1 MLNRKSPPNFV
12 QNTSFQLIDH
22 EHITL
27 PNGCELYFV
36 PGGEQ
41 EVIKVEFIINAG
53 KWSEPLPGISHFTSA
68 LLPKGTRK
76 LRSKD
81 ISSALDFLGIHL
93 EIHPGFDFTSISFY
107 GLSRNIALTLD
118 LIVDILLNPSMP
130 ENELKQAKDIYL
142 QGLKINLEKTSF
154 VASREFRKKLFGE
167 AHPYGRD
174 IEINDLNNINRNELI
189 HFHNQVYQDFII
201 FISGNISN
209 ELKRIIFEK
218 LSRLR
223 AKKSFVA
230 PHKTSTPGVHL
241 SHIDKTE
248 SIQTSLRMG
257 QNIIG
262 RTHHDFPAI
271 LLLNHILGGFFGSRL
286 MKNIREEKGLTYGIH
301 SSIHPLLH
309 HSYFVISADVNKEN
323 REFTI
328 QEIKKELK
336 RLQQQPIQIDE
347 LNIARNHFIGSMQTE
362 MNSPFSHADK
372 IKLLMLFNLP
382 IDYFQLLIDSIF
394 SLKEAPLNLIAEKYF
409 QENQLVTVSVG

>member
-12 QNTSFQLIDH
+12 QSTSFKLIDH
-22 EHITL
+22 EHTTL
-27 PNGCELYFV
+27 PNGCDLFLI

-41 EVIKVEFIINAG
+41 EVVKIEFIINAG
-53 KWSEPLPGISHFTSA
+53 KWSEPLPGISHFTGT
-68 LLPKGTRK
+68 LLSKGTGK
-76 LRSKD
+76 LSSND
-81 ISSALDFLGIHL
+81 ISSTLDFLGIHL
-93 EIHPGFDFTSISFY
+93 EIQPGFDFTSISFY
-107 GLSRNIALTLD
+107 GMSRNISFILD
-118 LIVDILLNPSMP
+118 LIVDILLNPSIP
-130 ENELKQAKDIYL
+130 EHELKQTKEIYF
-142 QGLKINLEKTSF
+142 QGLNINLEKTSF
-154 VASREFRKKLFGE
+154 VASREFRKQLFGE
-167 AHPYGRD
+167 THPYGRD
-174 IEINDLNNINRNELI
+174 IEISDLNKINRNELI
-189 HFHNQVYQDFII
+189 HFHNDFYKDFTV

-218 LSRLR
+218 LSQLKV
-223 AKKSFVA
+223 KKSFIV
-230 PHKTSTPGVHL
+230 PHKIATPGVHL
-241 SHIDKTE
+241 SHIDKIE
-248 SIQTSLRMG
+248 SIQTSLRIG

-262 RTHHDFPAI
+262 RRHHDYPAI

-336 RLQQQPIQIDE
+336 RLQQRPIHIEE

-382 IDYFQLLIDSIF
+382 NDYFQSLIDSIF
-394 SLKEAPLNLIAEKYF
+394 SLKEAQLNLIAEKYF
-409 QENQLVTVSVG
+409 EENQLVTVSVG